1 MDVVSDVLSTVRTG
15 PAFSVFTQLRAPW
28 GLDFPAASTAVFHV
42 VVGGRCWLSLDGRP
56 PQPLTAGDVVLLA
69 HGTAHRLLDEP
80 RPGDLAVLAA
90 ETPLGPASRFVVE
103 GTGEPATLLCGAFPL
118 ERERLHPL
126 LADLPP
132 VLHTP
137 GGPGRRETGQIVDL
151 LAAEATDTGPGASP
165 LVTALVDAMLVYLL
179 RTWLTADSATCSG
192 WAGVLRDPVLTRA
205 LAALHGDP
213 AHAWTVESLAAR
225 AGLSRAAFARRF
237 TAAVGEPPLTYLT
250 RWRMTLAARQLRRTE
265 DPLATVARTVGYESE
280 FAFARA
286 FKRAYGAA
294 PGSYRRAA

>member
-1 MDVVSDVLSTVRTG
+1 VDVVSDVLSTVRTG
-15 PAFSVFTQLRAPW
+15 PAFSVFTQLHAPW
-28 GLDFPAASTAVFHV
+28 ALDFPTARTAVFHV
-42 VVGGRCWLSLDGRP
+42 VVAGRCWLSLDDRP
-56 PQPLTAGDVVLLA
+56 PQVLTAGDVVLLA
-69 HGTAHRLLDEP
+69 HGTAHRLVDEP
-80 RPGDLAVLAA
+80 RPVDLGVVAV

-103 GTGEPATLLCGAFPL
+103 GTGDSATLLCGAFPL
-118 ERERLHPL
+118 DRERLHPL
-126 LADLPP
+126 LADLPL

-137 GGPGRRETGQIVDL
+137 GGPGQRETRQIVDL
-151 LAAEATDTGPGASP
+151 LAAEASDTGPGASP

-179 RTWLTADSATCSG
+179 RTWLTAESATCSG
-192 WAGVLRDPVLTRA
+192 WAAALRDPVLSRA

-213 AHAWTVESLAAR
+213 AHPWTVESLGQR

-237 TAAVGEPPLTYLT
+237 TAGLGEPPLAYLT

-265 DPLATVARTVGYESE
+265 DPLAAVARTVGYESE